1 MGCGPDHGLGDRA
14 GQELRGREGARSARS
29 HLRLPGSHRRLQ
41 HVADGASGHHR
52 QPVPAREHH
61 RRARHS
67 REVTAVLEVR
77 QLSAR
82 YGRVEALHDICLSVA
97 DGEFVAVLG
106 PNGAGKSTLMRA
118 IMGLVANSGEVS
130 FRGAALPRQAPDACV
145 ARGVVLVPE
154 GRGIFA
160 PMTVA
165 ENLELG
171 AYLLNDDVEFERRR
185 ARVFKLFPRL
195 RERLG
200 QIAGSL
206 SGGEQQMRAVGRA
219 LMADPKIL
227 LLDEPSLGLAPRIID
242 EILSTLALLNKEGL
256 PIVLVE
262 QKAPLALRLTS
273 RAYLLSVGRLIA
285 EIDPRNITSHDELAR
300 YYLS

>member
-1 MGCGPDHGLGDRA
+1 VKP
-14 GQELRGREGARSARS
+14 
-29 HLRLPGSHRRLQ
+29 
-41 HVADGASGHHR
+41 
-52 QPVPAREHH
+52 
-61 RRARHS
+61 
-67 REVTAVLEVR
+67 VLEVR

-82 YGRVEALHDICLSVA
+82 YGRVEALHDVSLTVA

-118 IMGLVANSGEVS
+118 IMGLIANSGQVS
-130 FRGAALPRQAPDACV
+130 FGGAPLPRSAPERCAAL
-145 ARGVVLVPE
+145 GVVLVPE

-171 AYLLNDDVEFERRR
+171 AYLLDDAVEFERRR
-185 ARVFKLFPRL
+185 VRVFELFPRL
-195 RERLG
+195 RERLD
-200 QIAGSL
+200 QTAGSL
-206 SGGEQQMRAVGRA
+206 SGGEQQMLAVGRA
-219 LMADPKIL
+219 LMAAPKIL
-227 LLDEPSLGLAPRIID
+227 LLDEPSLGLAPKVVD
-242 EILSTLALLNKEGL
+242 EILGTLQLLNRQGL

-262 QKAPLALRLTS
+262 QKAPLALRLAN

-285 EIDPRNITSHDELAR
+285 EIDPRQIASHDDLAG

>member
-1 MGCGPDHGLGDRA
+1 MT
-14 GQELRGREGARSARS
+14 S
-29 HLRLPGSHRRLQ
+29 
-41 HVADGASGHHR
+41 
-52 QPVPAREHH
+52 
-61 RRARHS
+61 
-67 REVTAVLEVR
+67 VLEVR

-82 YGRVEALHDICLSVA
+82 YGRVEALHDISLSVA

-118 IMGLVANSGEVS
+118 IMGLVANSGDVS
-130 FRGAALPRQAPDACV
+130 FRGAALPRQSPDTCA

-171 AYLLNDDVEFERRR
+171 AYLLNDSAEFERRQ
-185 ARVFKLFPRL
+185 ARVFSLFPRM

-200 QIAGSL
+200 QVAGSL
-206 SGGEQQMRAVGRA
+206 SGGEQQMLAVGRA

-227 LLDEPSLGLAPRIID
+227 LLDEPSLGLAPKVID

-262 QKAPLALRLTS
+262 QKAPLALRLSS

-285 EIDPRNITSHDELAR
+285 EIDPRTIKSHDELAR

>member
-1 MGCGPDHGLGDRA
+1 MT
-14 GQELRGREGARSARS
+14 S
-29 HLRLPGSHRRLQ
+29 
-41 HVADGASGHHR
+41 
-52 QPVPAREHH
+52 
-61 RRARHS
+61 
-67 REVTAVLEVR
+67 VLEVR

-82 YGRVEALHDICLSVA
+82 YGRVEALHDISLSVA

-118 IMGLVANSGEVS
+118 IMGLVANSGDVS
-130 FRGAALPRQAPDACV
+130 FRGAALPRQSPDTCV

-171 AYLLNDDVEFERRR
+171 AYLLDDTGEFERRQ
-185 ARVFKLFPRL
+185 ARVFNLFPRM
-195 RERLG
+195 RERFG

-206 SGGEQQMRAVGRA
+206 SGGEQQMLAVGRA
-219 LMADPKIL
+219 LMSDPKIL
-227 LLDEPSLGLAPRIID
+227 LLDEPSLGLAPKVID

-262 QKAPLALRLTS
+262 QKAPLALRLSS

-285 EIDPRNITSHDELAR
+285 EIDPRTIKSHDELAR

>member
-1 MGCGPDHGLGDRA
+1 MT
-14 GQELRGREGARSARS
+14 S
-29 HLRLPGSHRRLQ
+29 
-41 HVADGASGHHR
+41 
-52 QPVPAREHH
+52 
-61 RRARHS
+61 
-67 REVTAVLEVR
+67 VLEVR

-82 YGRVEALHDICLSVA
+82 YGRVEALHDISLSVA

-118 IMGLVANSGEVS
+118 IMGLVANSGDVS
-130 FRGAALPRQAPDACV
+130 FRGAALPRQSPDTCA

-171 AYLLNDDVEFERRR
+171 AYLLNDSAEFERRQ
-185 ARVFKLFPRL
+185 ARVFSLFPRM

-200 QIAGSL
+200 QVAGSL
-206 SGGEQQMRAVGRA
+206 SGGEQQMLAVGRA

-227 LLDEPSLGLAPRIID
+227 LLDEPSLGLAP
-242 EILSTLALLNKEGL
+242 
-256 PIVLVE
+256 
-262 QKAPLALRLTS
+262 
-273 RAYLLSVGRLIA
+273 
-285 EIDPRNITSHDELAR
+285 
-300 YYLS
+300 

>member
-1 MGCGPDHGLGDRA
+1 MT
-14 GQELRGREGARSARS
+14 S
-29 HLRLPGSHRRLQ
+29 
-41 HVADGASGHHR
+41 
-52 QPVPAREHH
+52 
-61 RRARHS
+61 
-67 REVTAVLEVR
+67 VLEVR

-82 YGRVEALHDICLSVA
+82 YGRVEALHDISLSVA

-118 IMGLVANSGEVS
+118 IMGLVANSGDVS
-130 FRGAALPRQAPDACV
+130 FRGAALPRQSPDTCV

-171 AYLLNDDVEFERRR
+171 AYLLNDSAEFERRQ
-185 ARVFKLFPRL
+185 ARVFNLFPRM

-200 QIAGSL
+200 QVAGSL
-206 SGGEQQMRAVGRA
+206 SGGEQQMLAVGRA

-227 LLDEPSLGLAPRIID
+227 LLDEPSLGLAPKVID

-262 QKAPLALRLTS
+262 QKAPLALRLS
-273 RAYLLSVGRLIA
+273 NRAYLLSVGRLIA
-285 EIDPRNITSHDELAR
+285 EIDPRTIKFHDELAR

>member
-1 MGCGPDHGLGDRA
+1 MT
-14 GQELRGREGARSARS
+14 SI
-29 HLRLPGSHRRLQ
+29 
-41 HVADGASGHHR
+41 
-52 QPVPAREHH
+52 
-61 RRARHS
+61 
-67 REVTAVLEVR
+67 LEVR

-82 YGRVEALHDICLSVA
+82 YGRVEALHDISLSVA

-118 IMGLVANSGEVS
+118 IMGLIANSGDVS
-130 FRGAALPRQAPDACV
+130 FRGAALPRQSPDTCA

-171 AYLLNDDVEFERRR
+171 AYLLNDSAEFERRQ
-185 ARVFKLFPRL
+185 ARVFSLFPRM

-200 QIAGSL
+200 QVAGSL
-206 SGGEQQMRAVGRA
+206 SGGEQQMLAVGRA

-227 LLDEPSLGLAPRIID
+227 LLDEPSLGLGPKVID

-262 QKAPLALRLTS
+262 QKAPLALRLS
-273 RAYLLSVGRLIA
+273 NRAYLLSVGRLIA
-285 EIDPRNITSHDELAR
+285 EIDPRTIKSHDELAR

>member
-1 MGCGPDHGLGDRA
+1 MT
-14 GQELRGREGARSARS
+14 S
-29 HLRLPGSHRRLQ
+29 
-41 HVADGASGHHR
+41 
-52 QPVPAREHH
+52 
-61 RRARHS
+61 
-67 REVTAVLEVR
+67 VLEVR
-77 QLSAR
+77 QLSAH
-82 YGRVEALHDICLSVA
+82 YGRVEALHDISLSVA

-118 IMGLVANSGEVS
+118 IMGLVANSGDVS
-130 FRGAALPRQAPDACV
+130 FRGAALPRQSPDTCV

-171 AYLLNDDVEFERRR
+171 AYLLNDSAEFERRQ
-185 ARVFKLFPRL
+185 ARVFNLFPRM
-195 RERLG
+195 RERFG
-200 QIAGSL
+200 QVAGSL
-206 SGGEQQMRAVGRA
+206 SGGEQQMLAVGRA

-227 LLDEPSLGLAPRIID
+227 LLDEPSLGLGPKVID

-262 QKAPLALRLTS
+262 QKAPLALRLS
-273 RAYLLSVGRLIA
+273 NRAYLLSVGRLIA
-285 EIDPRNITSHDELAR
+285 EIDPRTIKSHDELAR

>member
-1 MGCGPDHGLGDRA
+1 MT
-14 GQELRGREGARSARS
+14 S
-29 HLRLPGSHRRLQ
+29 
-41 HVADGASGHHR
+41 
-52 QPVPAREHH
+52 
-61 RRARHS
+61 
-67 REVTAVLEVR
+67 VLEVR

-82 YGRVEALHDICLSVA
+82 YGRVETLHDISLSVA
-97 DGEFVAVLG
+97 EGEFVAVLG

-118 IMGLVANSGEVS
+118 IMGLVANAGDVS
-130 FRGAALPRQAPDACV
+130 FRGAALPGQSPDTCV

-171 AYLLNDDVEFERRR
+171 AYLLNDSAEFERRQ
-185 ARVFKLFPRL
+185 ARVFNLFPRM

-200 QIAGSL
+200 QVAGSL
-206 SGGEQQMRAVGRA
+206 SGGEQQMLAVGRA

-227 LLDEPSLGLAPRIID
+227 LLDEPSLGLGPKVID

-262 QKAPLALRLTS
+262 QKAPLALRLS
-273 RAYLLSVGRLIA
+273 NRAYLLSVGRLIA
-285 EIDPRNITSHDELAR
+285 EIDPRTIKSHDELAR

>member
-1 MGCGPDHGLGDRA
+1 MT
-14 GQELRGREGARSARS
+14 S
-29 HLRLPGSHRRLQ
+29 
-41 HVADGASGHHR
+41 
-52 QPVPAREHH
+52 
-61 RRARHS
+61 
-67 REVTAVLEVR
+67 VLEVR
-77 QLSAR
+77 RLSAR
-82 YGRVEALHDICLSVA
+82 YGRVEALHDISLSVA

-118 IMGLVANSGEVS
+118 IMGLVANSGDVS
-130 FRGAALPRQAPDACV
+130 FRGAALPRQSPDTCV

-171 AYLLNDDVEFERRR
+171 AYLLNDAAEFERRQ
-185 ARVFKLFPRL
+185 ARVFNLFPRM

-200 QIAGSL
+200 QVAGSL
-206 SGGEQQMRAVGRA
+206 SGGEQQMLAVGRA

-227 LLDEPSLGLAPRIID
+227 LLDEPSLGLAPKVID
-242 EILSTLALLNKEGL
+242 EILSTLALLNKQGL

-262 QKAPLALRLTS
+262 QKAPLALRLSS
-273 RAYLLSVGRLIA
+273 RAYLLSVGRLVA
-285 EIDPRNITSHDELAR
+285 EIDPRTIKSHDELAR